1 MTNSFGIKKITSY
14 HPNSVY
20 IRSCLLCTFTGE
32 CHFYKKNVLSMLST
46 IFKSIISILNVFL
59 IKTLTVL
66 YISWVL
72 LLYEYQFI
80 RMGFECVFYISA
92 CNVACNG
99 CTGPGPDACVNCAD
113 QFYRVGTTCR
123 GTQVHHVHIY
133 ILLKFIRTKESCFF
147 CDHCFKVKSK
157 ERYLKKAIKFTPYF
171 ISRIVQRVLCQRHNK
186 SLMFNF

>member
-1 MTNSFGIKKITSY
+1 MYTY
-14 HPNSVY
+14 VAVCYVH
-20 IRSCLLCTFTGE
+20 LQE
-32 CHFYKKNVLSMLST
+32 NV
-46 IFKSIISILNVFL
+46 ISIKRMFYQCICCQQSLNQLFQYWTFSL

-171 ISRIVQRVLCQRHNK
+171 ISRIIQRVLCQRHNK

>member
-1 MTNSFGIKKITSY
+1 MYTY
-14 HPNSVY
+14 VAVCYVH
-20 IRSCLLCTFTGE
+20 LQE
-32 CHFYKKNVLSMLST
+32 NV
-46 IFKSIISILNVFL
+46 ISIKRMFYQCCQQSLNQLFQYWTFSL
-59 IKTLTVL
+59 LKTPTVL

-72 LLYEYQFI
+72 LLHEYQFI

>member
-1 MTNSFGIKKITSY
+1 
-14 HPNSVY
+14 
-20 IRSCLLCTFTGE
+20 
-32 CHFYKKNVLSMLST
+32 
-46 IFKSIISILNVFL
+46 
-59 IKTLTVL
+59 
-66 YISWVL
+66 
-72 LLYEYQFI
+72 
-80 RMGFECVFYISA
+80 MGFECVFYISA

-171 ISRIVQRVLCQRHNK
+171 ISIELFKESSVKGIIRVLCLISKGCNIACDGCTSAGPENCNTCSAGFYPVGGICRGKFPSVLNK
-186 SLMFNF
+186 T

>member
-1 MTNSFGIKKITSY
+1 
-14 HPNSVY
+14 
-20 IRSCLLCTFTGE
+20 
-32 CHFYKKNVLSMLST
+32 
-46 IFKSIISILNVFL
+46 
-59 IKTLTVL
+59 
-66 YISWVL
+66 
-72 LLYEYQFI
+72 
-80 RMGFECVFYISA
+80 MGFECVFYISA

-123 GTQVHHVHIY
+123 GTQVHIY
-133 ILLKFIRTKESCFF
+133 ILLKFTTYLHIVKVYSYQGIMFF